1 MVSALVIGCASVV
14 PAAAQMLETETAR
27 LLQSGLGKAGG
38 AFEVQTASE
47 GREGALPVL
56 FEYGLTD
63 RLELIVEPV
72 PYTTIRPSENRG
84 ATGTGDLEFTLSY
97 AFLPESGHRPAMAFA
112 AECKLPTAHNDLIGT
127 GETDYT
133 AYFISSKRVGRRT
146 DLHFNAGYAFLGSP
160 PGINLKNVFSGAV
173 AAVFHLGDRTQLF
186 AEALGSTA
194 ASSEG
199 EGGDTVPGGVTTIAP
214 EAAGA
219 ELVGT
224 AGLGWTLSPR
234 ILVYA
239 GLSYDNT
246 SAIQLRSGFTMRW
259 GEHPVPVQSDGG
271 H

>member
-1 MVSALVIGCASVV
+1 MIGCASVV

-27 LLQSGLGKAGG
+27 LLQRGSGKAGG

-47 GREGALPVL
+47 GREGAAPLL

-72 PYTTIRPSENRG
+72 PYATIRPAESRG
-84 ATGTGDLEFTLSY
+84 ATGAGDLELTLSY
-97 AFLPESGHRPAMAFA
+97 GFLPESGHRPAMAFA
-112 AECKLPTAHNDLIGT
+112 AECKLPTARDNLIGS

-133 AYFISSKRVGRRT
+133 AYFIASKKVGQRT
-146 DLHFNAGYAFLGSP
+146 DLHVNAGYAFLGSP
-160 PGINLKNVFSGAV
+160 PGVKLNHVFSGAV

-199 EGGDTVPGGVTTIAP
+199 EGGNAVPGGITTIAP
-214 EAAGA
+214 EAAGS

-224 AGLGWTLSPR
+224 AGLGWTLSPQVF
-234 ILVYA
+234 VYA
-239 GLSYDNT
+239 GLSHDNT
-246 SAIQLRSGFTMRW
+246 SATQLRSGFTFRW
-259 GEHPVPVQSDGG
+259 GEHPVPAQPAGG
-271 H
+271 R